1 MAKKKKSKLKW
12 VIISLIL
19 IGGLSFAYF
28 KFFVTQDTSILVSTS
43 KVERRTII
51 QRVTAVGNIKPETE
65 VKISSETSGE
75 LIFLGVKEG
84 DTISQGQILA
94 RVKPDI
100 IETQLKQQEA
110 ALDAA
115 KMDIEFQKAN
125 VEQTKAIFMR
135 IKELYGKE
143 FASKQDFENAKA
155 DYDKS
160 QSQYQSAL
168 ARFEQ
173 SLASLNQIKRSA
185 DRTTIYSPIN
195 GVVTSLLVE
204 LGEKI
209 LGTAQF
215 QGTEIM
221 KVADLNIMNALVEVD
236 ENDIVL
242 IEKGDTARIEIDA
255 FPNKIFNGY
264 VIEIGHSAIVS
275 NTGGQDQV
283 TNFQVK
289 IRLLDYDSKIRPG
302 MSCGVKIETD
312 IREDVL
318 AVPLQAVTVRTNFQ
332 ANKEMRGGLRKREEN
347 QKGGGFGGKPKPV
360 VFKRDGNLALLRPVE
375 VGISDNGFIEILEGL
390 KEGQEIIS
398 GNYTAVSKE
407 LNDSSL
413 IKLENEEVGKGGWKG
428 KRGERPGGR
437 PQGESRGGE
446 GQRGKR

>member
-1 MAKKKKSKLKW
+1 MAKKKKSTLKW
-12 VIISLIL
+12 IIISLIL
-19 IGGLSFAYF
+19 IGGLSFAYL
-28 KFFVTQDTSILVSTS
+28 KFFSEKDKSILVTTS
-43 KVERRTII
+43 KVERRTIT
-51 QRVTAVGNIKPETE
+51 QKVSAVGSIKPETE

-110 ALDAA
+110 ALDAV
-115 KMDIEFQKAN
+115 KMDIEFQKTN
-125 VEQTKAIFMR
+125 VEQTKAIFTR
-135 IKELYGKE
+135 VKELYSKG
-143 FASKQDFENAKA
+143 FASKQDLENAKA

-160 QSQYQSAL
+160 QSQYQSSL
-168 ARFEQ
+168 ARYEQ

-195 GVVTSLLVE
+195 GIVTSLLVE

-221 KVADLNIMNALVEVD
+221 KVADLNIMNSIVEVD

-275 NTGGQDQV
+275 NTGSQDQV

-289 IRLLDYDSKIRPG
+289 LRLLDYDRKIRPG
-302 MSCGVKIETD
+302 MSCAVKIETE
-312 IREDVL
+312 IRDNVL
-318 AVPLQAVTVRTNFQ
+318 AVPLQAVTVRTNIQ
-332 ANKEMRGGLRKREEN
+332 ANKEMRGGLRKKDDSKKN
-347 QKGGGFGGKPKPV
+347 GMVGGKPKPV
-360 VFKRDGNLALLRPVE
+360 VFKKEGTLAILNPVE
-375 VGISDNGFIEILEGL
+375 VGISDNGFIEIIEGL

-407 LNDSSL
+407 LNDSSS
-413 IKLENEEVGKGGWKG
+413 IKLENDSDGKSPGRGKNGQSREG
-428 KRGERPGGR
+428 KRGGR
-437 PQGESRGGE
+437 
-446 GQRGKR
+446 

>member
-1 MAKKKKSKLKW
+1 MAKKKKSTLKW
-12 VIISLIL
+12 IIISLIL
-19 IGGLSFAYF
+19 IGGLSFAYL
-28 KFFVTQDTSILVSTS
+28 KFFSEKDKSILVTTS
-43 KVERRTII
+43 KVERRTIT
-51 QRVTAVGNIKPETE
+51 QKVSAVGSIKPETE

-110 ALDAA
+110 ALDAV
-115 KMDIEFQKAN
+115 KMDIEFQKTN
-125 VEQTKAIFMR
+125 VEQTKAIFTR
-135 IKELYGKE
+135 VKELYSKE
-143 FASKQDFENAKA
+143 FASKQDLENAKA

-160 QSQYQSAL
+160 QSQYQSSL
-168 ARFEQ
+168 ARYEQ

-195 GVVTSLLVE
+195 GIVTSLLVE

-221 KVADLNIMNALVEVD
+221 KVADLNIMNSIVEVD

-275 NTGGQDQV
+275 NTGSQDQV

-289 IRLLDYDSKIRPG
+289 LRLLDYDRKIRPG
-302 MSCGVKIETD
+302 MSCAVKIETE
-312 IREDVL
+312 IRDNVL
-318 AVPLQAVTVRTNFQ
+318 AVPLQAVTVRTNIQ
-332 ANKEMRGGLRKREEN
+332 ANKEMRGGLRKKDDSKKN
-347 QKGGGFGGKPKPV
+347 GMVGGKPKPV
-360 VFKRDGNLALLRPVE
+360 VFKKEGTLAILNPVE
-375 VGISDNGFIEILEGL
+375 VGISDNGFIEIIEGL

-407 LNDSSL
+407 LNDSSS
-413 IKLENEEVGKGGWKG
+413 IKLENDSDGKSPGRGKNGQSREG
-428 KRGERPGGR
+428 KRGGR
-437 PQGESRGGE
+437 
-446 GQRGKR
+446 

>member
-12 VIISLIL
+12 VIISFIL
-19 IGGLSFAYF
+19 VSALSFTYF
-28 KFFVTQDTSILVSTS
+28 KFFVKQDTSILVSTS

-312 IREDVL
+312 IRENVL
-318 AVPLQAVTVRTNFQ
+318 AVPLQAVTVRTNLQ
-332 ANKEMRGGLRKREEN
+332 ANKEMRGGLRKRDES
-347 QKGGGFGGKPKPV
+347 QKASGFGGKPKPV
-360 VFKRDGNLALLRPVE
+360 VFKRDGNVALLSPVE

-413 IKLENEEVGKGGWKG
+413 IKMENDEGGKGGWKG
-428 KRGERPGGR
+428 KRRERPDGRTGGE
-437 PQGESRGGE
+437 GKSRE